1 MLKKCRKDVAFTGQL
16 RTNTPHRKSLTSL
29 IRLVNEFFQKKKFKD
44 EKDEVGSDM
53 KYESPSE
60 VGGGNRLKRW

>member
-1 MLKKCRKDVAFTGQL
+1 MSSF
-16 RTNTPHRKSLTSL
+16 
-29 IRLVNEFFQKKKFKD
+29 EKKKFKD
-44 EKDEVGSDM
+44 KKDEVGSDM